1 MIMGKLFHIETP
13 MGQIQIPYSEDA
25 VLNFARKVLKVS
37 EGEPNLLEE
46 ATLDYLGITDIE
58 SSESDWVF
66 WEEDKVPIYIYDMMG
81 WIDSEFDIV
90 QKLGFSMNK
99 RKPTGIQF
107 HQFDYPHGKEKMPI
121 RVSLFIKRKSDGV
134 PFIMDFTP
142 LDGLHIEVQ
151 IIHLPEVKIE
161 DFHKS
166 YEDYAA
172 TKGILKNN
180 TVNAKLQFINIE
192 EVGWDDVVLTP
203 IQRKSLDKNIVK
215 FIENI
220 ELYESKKLPT
230 SRGCLITGPPGTG
243 KTLTC
248 SAIMNQVEST
258 IIYITSEDIEERGQ
272 IAELYEVA
280 RKVSPTIMVVED
292 IDTLGGIDR
301 TKGGDHPILGEF
313 LNCLAGVESNGGV
326 ITIATTN
333 YPEYLDKALVDR
345 PGRFD
350 LRLDFGLPDEKLRK
364 YILQKY
370 LSAFNHQKIDLKPLI
385 KDTEGMTGAHLKEM
399 VMVAYMD
406 SLEASGY
413 KKTTKITQ
421 NNLEIALKT
430 IATNRAKYNH
440 YKSKDDTV
448 SSIHG

>member
-1 MIMGKLFHIETP
+1 MAEPFKIDTP
-13 MGQIQIPYSEDA
+13 MGEIKIPYSEEFI
-25 VLNFARKVLKVS
+25 LGMARKIMKVS

-46 ATLDYLGITDIE
+46 SVVDYLGIPDID
-58 SSESDWVF
+58 SCESDWIF
-66 WEEDKVPIYIYDMMG
+66 WDEGHVPIYLFDMMG
-81 WIDSEFDIV
+81 WLKSEFEIE
-90 QKLGFSMNK
+90 KKIAFSMSK
-99 RKPTGIQF
+99 RKTTGIQY
-107 HQFDYPHGKEKMPI
+107 HQFTYPHGKEKMPI
-121 RVSLFIKRKSDGV
+121 RSTFFIRRKADGA
-134 PFIMDFTP
+134 PFVIDFTP
-142 LDGLHIEVQ
+142 LDGLHLEIQ
-151 IIHLPEVKIE
+151 ILHLPEIRIE
-161 DFHKS
+161 DFHS
-166 YEDYAA
+166 EFERYSSE
-172 TKGILKNN
+172 KGVLKNN
-180 TVNAKLQFINIE
+180 VVNAKLQFISIE
-192 EVGWDDVVLTP
+192 KVSWDDVVLTP
-203 IQRKSLDKNIVK
+203 DQRKGLEKNIVK
-215 FIENI
+215 FIDNI
-220 ELYESKKLPT
+220 ELYESKNLPT
-230 SRGCLITGPPGTG
+230 SRGCLVTGPPGTG

-258 IIYITSEDIEERGQ
+258 IIYITSEDIQERGQ
-272 IAELYEVA
+272 IADLYEVA

-313 LNCLAGVESNGGV
+313 LNCLAGVESNSGV

-370 LSAFNHQKIDLKPLI
+370 LSAFNHQKIDLEPLV
-385 KDTEGMTGAHLKEM
+385 KDSEGMTGAHLKEM

-421 NNLEIALKT
+421 TQLGEALKV
-430 IATNRAKYNH
+430 IKSNRAKYNH
-440 YKSKDDTV
+440 YKPKEPNL
-448 SSIHG
+448 SSFHG

>member
-1 MIMGKLFHIETP
+1 MGKLFHIETP

-180 TVNAKLQFINIE
+180 TNDPDESEKYFCRALELNVDN
-192 EVGWDDVVLTP
+192 VLA
-203 IQRKSLDKNIVK
+203 IKSL
-215 FIENI
+215 IEI
-220 ELYESKKLPT
+220 SY
-230 SRGCLITGPPGTG
+230 
-243 KTLTC
+243 KTE
-248 SAIMNQVEST
+248 N
-258 IIYITSEDIEERGQ
+258 
-272 IAELYEVA
+272 
-280 RKVSPTIMVVED
+280 
-292 IDTLGGIDR
+292 
-301 TKGGDHPILGEF
+301 F
-313 LNCLAGVESNGGV
+313 
-326 ITIATTN
+326 
-333 YPEYLDKALVDR
+333 
-345 PGRFD
+345 
-350 LRLDFGLPDEKLRK
+350 
-364 YILQKY
+364 
-370 LSAFNHQKIDLKPLI
+370 
-385 KDTEGMTGAHLKEM
+385 
-399 VMVAYMD
+399 
-406 SLEASGY
+406 
-413 KKTTKITQ
+413 
-421 NNLEIALKT
+421 
-430 IATNRAKYNH
+430 NRAKNYLKLFLEIHPANINMLFAMAGIQFKRGEIEDSLQTLDEVLLLDPKH
-440 YKSKDDTV
+440 QYALDFQKSVRTV
-448 SSIHG
+448 SV